1 MSVEDSAVK
10 ATHIL
15 CTHVMM
21 LADVRL
27 SVLGRQMVGASGG
40 VMIFR
45 GKAFLTVS
53 ASVLAKDLG

>member
-27 SVLGRQMVGASGG
+27 SVLGRQMVGFWG